1 VEFDEHVDAATAAA
15 SLISAGSIA
24 QDAAVQRGRAF
35 AEANCARC
43 HAVGP
48 SGESPLPKAPPFRT
62 LHERYPV
69 EDLVEALAEGIRT
82 AHPAM
87 PEFALNQSQIR
98 DLIAYLK
105 SLER

>member
-1 VEFDEHVDAATAAA
+1 MWKVLAVA
-15 SLISAGSIA
+15 SIAPLLISTTIHA
-24 QDAAVQRGRAF
+24 QDSVVQRGRTF
-35 AEANCARC
+35 AQANCARC

-48 SGESPLPKAPPFRT
+48 AGESPLPKAPPFRVI
-62 LHERYPV
+62 HQRYPV
-69 EDLVEALAEGIRT
+69 ENLAEALAEGIRT

-87 PEFALNQSQIR
+87 PEFELDQRQIG

>member
-1 VEFDEHVDAATAAA
+1 MLRVLVA
-15 SLISAGSIA
+15 SGISISALLVATTIHA
-24 QDAAVQRGRAF
+24 QDTAVGRGHAS
-35 AEANCARC
+35 AEANCSRC

-48 SGESPLPKAPPFRT
+48 AGESPLPKAPAFRT
-62 LHERYPV
+62 LHQRYPV
-69 EDLVEALAEGIRT
+69 EDLAESLAEGIKT

-87 PEFALNQSQIR
+87 PEFQLDQRQID